1 MRPSTAPGSRTR
13 DAILNRAAALASAEG
28 LEGLTIGRL
37 ASELEMSKS
46 GLFDHFGSKQ
56 GLQLATLERA
66 NAVFEREVIQPSS
79 SAEPG
84 LLRLRTLIEDYLQY
98 LERDTFP
105 GGCFLSAVAAE
116 FDGRPGPVR
125 DAVVAAS
132 GVWGAELERNAR
144 LACDQGELPA
154 GTDPEQI
161 VFELGAFT
169 DRANAVYQLHGDRR
183 AFVHARTAIARL
195 LEPQP

>member
-1 MRPSTAPGSRTR
+1 MRPSTAPGGRTR
-13 DAILNRAAALASAEG
+13 DAILNRAAALASSEG

-37 ASELEMSKS
+37 ATELKMSKS

-66 NAVFEREVIQPSS
+66 NAVFEREVIQPAA
-79 SAEPG
+79 SAKPG
-84 LLRLRTLIEDYLQY
+84 LARLRMLIESYLQY

-125 DAVVAAS
+125 DAVVLAS
-132 GVWGAELERNAR
+132 RVWGTELERNAL
-144 LACDQGELPA
+144 LACSQGELPP
-154 GTDPEQI
+154 GTDPEQL

-183 AFVHARTAIARL
+183 TFLLARASIARL
-195 LEPQP
+195 LPRQR